1 MKGLKLHFN
10 GGRNTE
16 RGLNEQLESVV
27 FNFRLSPFQIKFS
40 FLSFSL
46 GYWIK
51 PEIVVLNLKL
61 LKANFTCSTSLPR
74 FDFGSLVLVVEV
86 EDLTPHSGAFLLY
99 IVEIATQLH
108 CLLESLWFHDH
119 FIGFV

>member
-46 GYWIK
+46 GYWIQ

-61 LKANFTCSTSLPR
+61 FKANFICSSSLPR
-74 FDFGSLVLVVEV
+74 FDFGSPV
-86 EDLTPHSGAFLLY
+86 P
-99 IVEIATQLH
+99 
-108 CLLESLWFHDH
+108 
-119 FIGFV
+119 